1 MSAISGFCEK
11 CNKFRKRHC
20 DGNRN
25 TCMSILF
32 DTIEALQQE
41 NEQLRARVA
50 RMRAALIL
58 DIKTTIPYE
67 IVYCP
72 KCKYSDFSKTI
83 EYAYTCKN
91 RLSPCRNR
99 IAAANFGCTYGERK
113 ESDNDA

>member
-1 MSAISGFCEK
+1 MRLTPEQVAEEK
-11 CNKFRKRHC
+11 KYLSEFKEMLWFGEH
-20 DGNRN
+20 D
-25 TCMSILF
+25 
-32 DTIEALQQE
+32 
-41 NEQLRARVA
+41 
-50 RMRAALIL
+50 
-58 DIKTTIPYE
+58 E